1 MILQIG
7 EVLKNSIEINE
18 LIPKKQLAKNSYVL
32 LGVAQKNGER
42 HIISSI
48 VNSFTNEIEQVDV
61 LYSINVKKNRL
72 SRRPELQAMPY
83 NLLPIP
89 LSVYRI
95 CLKLSS
101 QNLKR

>member
-18 LIPKKQLAKNSYVL
+18 LIPKRQLAKNSYVL

-61 LYSINVKKNRL
+61 LYSINVKRIGCL
-72 SRRPELQAMPY
+72 EDQSFRQC
-83 NLLPIP
+83 PII
-89 LSVYRI
+89 SYQFHYQYI
-95 CLKLSS
+95 GSA
-101 QNLKR
+101 